1 MSKHPATCDYT
12 RIGWL
17 KWCCV
22 SVCVLVAWLHTCQES
37 ADTSHTCQ
45 ERVDTLHHML
55 RECRHVTVRHHVP
68 DCSSVVQT
76 CTAALQIGRL
86 PCCSAGRDT
95 SKLYTPS
102 SIETIDQPWLGT
114 FCVIKDRKDSQKSNN
129 LQPSLDRLES
139 FLCGWREH
147 CTSSRLH
154 LRPVQTR
161 HVFWPW
167 VFWCARTARG
177 GWAGSLLR
185 A

>member
-1 MSKHPATCDYT
+1 MLPIDQVFRFLGQMLYIDSVGCWVGSSLWGLLRCREASSLTSPRPAQQPVC
-12 RIGWL
+12 L
-17 KWCCV
+17 CV
-22 SVCVLVAWLHTCQES
+22 GGVVTHVSG
-37 ADTSHTCQ
+37 
-45 ERVDTLHHML
+45 
-55 RECRHVTVRHHVP
+55 ECRHVTVGHHVP

-86 PCCSAGRDT
+86 PCCSAGHDT
-95 SKLYTPS
+95 SKLYTRW

-114 FCVIKDRKDSQKSNN
+114 FCIIKDRKDSQKSNN

-161 HVFWPW
+161 HVF
-167 VFWCARTARG
+167 
-177 GWAGSLLR
+177 
-185 A
+185 

>member
-1 MSKHPATCDYT
+1 MP
-12 RIGWL
+12 
-17 KWCCV
+17 
-22 SVCVLVAWLHTCQES
+22 
-37 ADTSHTCQ
+37 DTSHTCQ
-45 ERVDTLHHML
+45 ETADCRHVSGECRLQTRVRRGECRHNTHVSGKESVNCKHITHVSG
-55 RECRHVTVRHHVP
+55 ECRHVTVGHHVS

-86 PCCSAGRDT
+86 PCCSAGHDT
-95 SKLYTPS
+95 SKLYTRW

-114 FCVIKDRKDSQKSNN
+114 FCIIKDRKDSQKSNN

-161 HVFWPW
+161 HVF
-167 VFWCARTARG
+167 
-177 GWAGSLLR
+177 
-185 A
+185 